1 MADLKEHFN
10 DAAEGY
16 DDLINKTLIDY
27 DEMITAL
34 INAIPD
40 TKTNPRVLDL
50 GCGTGNITKK
60 VLERFPEAHV
70 TCLDLSD
77 KMIEQAKEKLA
88 DYDNIEYVNGDF
100 TIIDIIDKYDAIISS
115 LALHHIATDEDKKEM
130 YKHIYEALEN
140 DGVFYNAD
148 VIKANSPYNK
158 KLNDKMNEKYMQK
171 NGLTTDEMNDHKQKK
186 EDNDIPITLIKH
198 LKLLEEVGF
207 EEIDVIWKHYTNA
220 VYGGTRK

>member
-1 MADLKEHFN
+1 MKIKKKC
-10 DAAEGY
+10 
-16 DDLINKTLIDY
+16 IN
-27 DEMITAL
+27 
-34 INAIPD
+34 
-40 TKTNPRVLDL
+40 
-50 GCGTGNITKK
+50 
-60 VLERFPEAHV
+60 
-70 TCLDLSD
+70 
-77 KMIEQAKEKLA
+77 
-88 DYDNIEYVNGDF
+88 
-100 TIIDIIDKYDAIISS
+100 
-115 LALHHIATDEDKKEM
+115 
-130 YKHIYEALEN
+130 IYEALKN

-171 NGLTTDEMNDHKQKK
+171 HGLTTDEMNDHKQKK